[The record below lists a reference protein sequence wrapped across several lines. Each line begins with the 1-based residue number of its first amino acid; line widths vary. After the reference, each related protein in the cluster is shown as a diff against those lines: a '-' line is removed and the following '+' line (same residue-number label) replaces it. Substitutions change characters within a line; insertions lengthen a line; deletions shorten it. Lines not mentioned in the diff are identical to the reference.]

1 MSLEEATILRVRRIT
16 TVRWLLFLSATGIA
30 LLHAPMPVFAE
41 SAGITILSWYCAEEG
56 SEIVVKGEIL
66 NQSNTTQIPAAIA
79 MFKSI
84 DGVMV
89 TDRIRVYARDP
100 LPAGQMSS
108 VEVRARNQR
117 DIASCELTVQDM
129 TSGHMYASAKQELPY
144 ELRDGLGDAKKGK
157 NLFNGK
163 GACDAC
169 HGSLGQVDQILDR
182 TVGQVAEMNPKRPN
196 LRNPQRLKLTTD
208 KQRFRAIKYGIP
220 GTIMVPMPH
229 ISDDE
234 IIDVLAYLRDLRQE
248 LNAEQPMK

>member
-30 LLHAPMPVFAE
+30 LLHSPMPVFAE

-117 DIASCELTVQDM
+117 DIASCELTVQDP
-129 TSGHMYASAKQELPY
+129 TSGNIYASAKQDLPY
-144 ELRDGLGDAKKGK
+144 ELRDGLGDATKGK

-169 HGSLGQVDQILDR
+169 HGDLGQVDQSLDR
-182 TVGQVAEMNPKRPN
+182 TGGQVAEMNPKRPS
-196 LRNPQRLKLTTD
+196 LRIPQSLKLTTD

-220 GTIMVPMPH
+220 GTIMMPMPH

-248 LNAEQPMK
+248 SNAEQLLK